1 MITMQRGFKS
11 KLEAGGIDVGQP
23 IQIQMSING
32 NSEYDFSCFGL
43 DQDDK
48 APDESYVVFYNNPH
62 STNGEISL
70 DDYTAKDS
78 MFQVDLATLPPQYQ
92 KISFAV
98 TVDEGSMRD
107 IKTCTVQIMQ
117 NGQTAFNLEITGR
130 DFQNQKA
137 IITIE
142 IYNKNGWRV
151 AVVANGF
158 NFSGGLV
165 QLMKHY
171 GIVVSDDSN
180 STTSQPHQPKRPE
193 KPPDVPVRN
202 VVREFPRPQPV
213 LEDRP
218 ASSKN
223 AEGFDRNDNDWV

>member
-23 IQIQMSING
+23 IQVRTSING

-43 DQDDK
+43 DQGDK
-48 APDESYVVFYNNPH
+48 AIDESYVVFYNNPH
-62 STNGEISL
+62 SANGEISL

-78 MFQVDLATLPPQYQ
+78 MFQVDISSLPHQYQ
-92 KISFAV
+92 KLSFAV

-107 IKTCTVQIMQ
+107 INTCTVQIMQ
-117 NGQTAFNLEITGR
+117 NGQTAFNLEIKGR

-142 IYNKNGWRV
+142 IYNKGGWRL

-158 NFSGGLV
+158 NFSGGLN

-171 GIVVSDDSN
+171 GIVVSDDSK
-180 STTSQPHQPKRPE
+180 SAPSQPHPPKRQERPPE
-193 KPPDVPVRN
+193 APVRN
-202 VVREFPRPQPV
+202 VVRESPRPQPV
-213 LEDRP
+213 AEDRP
-218 ASSKN
+218 ASGKN
-223 AEGFDRNDNDWV
+223 AEGFDRNNNDWV